1 MESVRG
7 FLVFTMLCALLG
19 VYLFASAPAPLAEPR
34 PDAGK
39 QLSVQTLFELCAA
52 ENASVR
58 QLYTE
63 SIVAAGKQ
71 VGLRFD
77 EAWRTPTLD
86 AGPLPALFL
95 REASRALE
103 KRARL
108 GLYLGSDYPVRRAN
122 LFTGASAEAFAQ
134 LRRDREPRF
143 FYMADVQLHTG
154 MFPDLASV
162 KACVEC
168 HNQHPDSAKHD
179 WKLGDVMG
187 AVTWT
192 YPESTVSLSEALMV
206 LGALRS
212 SFRDAYEA
220 YLAKVRTFRS
230 PPEIGSQWPTHG
242 YYLPTSATFMDEMTR
257 RSSSATLERLL
268 SAT

>member
-1 MESVRG
+1 MTVRG
-7 FLVFTMLCALLG
+7 TIMFFVLAGLLG
-19 VYLFASAPAPLAEPR
+19 EYLFVSAPAPLSETQE
-34 PDAGK
+34 DAGK
-39 QLSVQTLFELCAA
+39 SLSVRALFELCSA
-52 ENASVR
+52 ENAAVR

-63 SIVAAGKQ
+63 NIVSAGKH

-77 EAWRTPTLD
+77 EAWRTQTVD

-103 KRARL
+103 KRTTHL

-122 LFTGASAEAFAQ
+122 LFTGPSAQAFTQ

-143 FYMADVQLHTG
+143 FYMQDVRLHAG
-154 MFPDLASV
+154 MFPDLAV
-162 KACVEC
+162 VRACIDC

-179 WKLGDVMG
+179 WKLNDVMG

-192 YPESTVSLSEALMV
+192 YPQASVSVSEALLV
-206 LGALRS
+206 LRDLRE
-212 SFRDAYEA
+212 SFREAYEA
-220 YLAKVRTFRS
+220 YLDKVRTFKS

-242 YYLPTSATFMDEMTR
+242 YFLPTSAIFMDELAR
-257 RSSSATLERLL
+257 RSSSATLQRLL
-268 SAT
+268 SAS